1 MANIRKKRT
10 SNDNTIAEKGRRTL
24 SYIKFNVAQH
34 NIKARESDRARERER
49 EREGEGGGGER
60 ERERE
65 RERGRE

>member
-34 NIKARESDRARERER
+34 NIKARERAIERER
-49 EREGEGGGGER
+49 EGGGGER
-60 ERERE
+60 ESE
-65 RERGRE
+65 